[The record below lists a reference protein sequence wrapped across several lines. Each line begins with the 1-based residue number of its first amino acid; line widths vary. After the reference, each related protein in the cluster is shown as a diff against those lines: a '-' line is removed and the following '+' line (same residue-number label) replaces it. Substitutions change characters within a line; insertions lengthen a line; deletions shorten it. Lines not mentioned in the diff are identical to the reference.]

1 METKGGKGEKWWTV
15 GSGLGIA
22 RVGGGEMEELVD
34 EEWKGWWDE
43 ERVVGDQG
51 KGRVEEEEEDS
62 GERWI

>member
-34 EEWKGWWDE
+34 DGGRVGGDE
-43 ERVVGDQG
+43 ERVVGDLG
-51 KGRVEEEEEDS
+51 KGRVDGEEEES